1 MKENVDGPKN
11 FVFYAKAFHKDT
23 RQGLPEGLKVRPLV
37 MRLYILGSRQNV
49 YEKII

>member
-23 RQGLPEGLKVRPLV
+23 RQGTPRRPK
-37 MRLYILGSRQNV
+37 S
-49 YEKII
+49 